1 MGNSN
6 SKKNESDEV
15 DEVDEV
21 IKMYSDIELKTDT
34 DKIKGNL
41 KKYKTKE
48 ELIILIESG
57 ALAPPHKM
65 HIGLMEIVK
74 KYMEENSNKK
84 VVGGY
89 LIPSSDEYVKFK
101 LNEDFI
107 SLKHRVNMTKLLIKN
122 SDWLECLDWGL
133 AYGEDIK
140 ILLQNIINKKFPKY
154 KNIKCILVFGIDYYL
169 KYRLLLKDEHI
180 CIFRPG
186 YDTELAK
193 KMYPKNLIFV
203 EGKEEDINST
213 SIRKAIRENNDV
225 IINELTCK
233 EIADYIKNNDIFNN
247 E

>member
-1 MGNSN
+1 M
-6 SKKNESDEV
+6 
-15 DEVDEV
+15 
-21 IKMYSDIELKTDT
+21 
-34 DKIKGNL
+34 
-41 KKYKTKE
+41 
-48 ELIILIESG
+48 
-57 ALAPPHKM
+57 
-65 HIGLMEIVK
+65 
-74 KYMEENSNKK
+74 
-84 VVGGY
+84 
-89 LIPSSDEYVKFK
+89 
-101 LNEDFI
+101 
-107 SLKHRVNMTKLLIKN
+107 IKN
-122 SDWLECLDWGL
+122 NDWLECLDWGL

-169 KYRLLLKDEHI
+169 KHRLLLKDDHI
-180 CIFRPG
+180 CICRPG

-193 KMYPKNLIFV
+193 KIYPKNLIFV